1 MRKSLPKQVILDLL
15 NNKHFLLFFLI
26 ACVYLFNWTVIL
38 KLGLI
43 IQRFSIKTKK
53 VIFPWALIGVL
64 YSFFGKLIIADYV
77 YILGALILLSVL
89 LWGITKVQ
97 FSKVIFSALMSLLIA
112 IFSFLL
118 FGQILLINDNFRTI
132 MFDPLGILVGSLLE
146 SILPFLFVFIYSQ
159 KTIIEKDK
167 FSFPYSFFNIFLL
180 LILYSMFAIVFQWI
194 AYYQYLI
201 IWQVILIEFILICL
215 TFVVLIY
222 IRYINRLQR
231 QKNEENHS
239 SYLLGTIL
247 SKQREYRNFFQVIR
261 AMAEK
266 DKNQKIVD
274 YIDNILADMSLVEE
288 CNGVNPIFAAC
299 QVAEQIKAKEK
310 GVKVSTI
317 TKSTLS
323 NLKEPIKVYD
333 IFKDLLQFFIAYEE
347 QVFDDEHLIN
357 VEIDE
362 TDQEYIFKIIRKN
375 GREEARAELKTLS
388 APPEGEG
395 TLKQIA
401 KRIGKLRGKV
411 YFLYEEDDLRGCLFK
426 VAKTRPI
433 NFLFPV

>member
-1 MRKSLPKQVILDLL
+1 MP
-15 NNKHFLLFFLI
+15 N
-26 ACVYLFNWTVIL
+26 T
-38 KLGLI
+38 
-43 IQRFSIKTKK
+43 
-53 VIFPWALIGVL
+53 
-64 YSFFGKLIIADYV
+64 
-77 YILGALILLSVL
+77 
-89 LWGITKVQ
+89 
-97 FSKVIFSALMSLLIA
+97 
-112 IFSFLL
+112 
-118 FGQILLINDNFRTI
+118 
-132 MFDPLGILVGSLLE
+132 
-146 SILPFLFVFIYSQ
+146 
-159 KTIIEKDK
+159 
-167 FSFPYSFFNIFLL
+167 
-180 LILYSMFAIVFQWI
+180 
-194 AYYQYLI
+194 
-201 IWQVILIEFILICL
+201 
-215 TFVVLIY
+215 
-222 IRYINRLQR
+222 
-231 QKNEENHS
+231 
-239 SYLLGTIL
+239 
-247 SKQREYRNFFQVIR
+247 
-261 AMAEK
+261 
-266 DKNQKIVD
+266 
-274 YIDNILADMSLVEE
+274 
-288 CNGVNPIFAAC
+288 
-299 QVAEQIKAKEK
+299 KEK

>member
-1 MRKSLPKQVILDLL
+1 MPKQVILDLL

>member
-1 MRKSLPKQVILDLL
+1 VRKSLPKQVILDLL

-180 LILYSMFAIVFQWI
+180 LILYSMFAIVFQWL

>member
-180 LILYSMFAIVFQWI
+180 LILYSMFAIVFQWL

-347 QVFDDEHLIN
+347 QVFDHEHLIN

>member
-180 LILYSMFAIVFQWI
+180 LILYSMFAIVFQWL

>member
-1 MRKSLPKQVILDLL
+1 MPKQVILDLL

-180 LILYSMFAIVFQWI
+180 LILYSMFAIVFQWL